1 MRSAFWGAL
10 GVAALAITPALAQS
24 DGDGPLDSVPK
35 IEPGEVITLDPG
47 AAAGAE
53 TGKYRFV
60 LDFQPAKDR
69 ETTLIK
75 TLLEREGVFERVL
88 DSLSDQIALP
98 QDVPVVFEHCD
109 EPNGYWSPTTQSI
122 SMCYEF
128 VANFYKDNTQLES
141 GFAPLFTWADPNE
154 VMVGTTMF
162 VLLHEIG
169 HGMVN
174 LFQLPITGREEDVV
188 DQFALFI
195 LANSD
200 EEDQPITERPSRL
213 GLLAAYSMLAREL
226 PIERAPR
233 SFWADTHSLAPQR
246 GIDQLCMVIGGA
258 PDAYYP
264 YLLPGYMMV
273 VNYAEKRGDALGTEA
288 LLDMLDKSDDLNLIP
303 WQRGEQ
309 CPRLFAQAEAS
320 WDYLIETF
328 MTPKSN

>member
-10 GVAALAITPALAQS
+10 GVAALAITPVLAQS
-24 DGDGPLDSVPK
+24 DSDGLFDSVPK
-35 IEPGEVITLDPG
+35 IEPGEVIDLDPG
-47 AAAGAE
+47 AGAGE
-53 TGKYRFV
+53 EIGKYRFV

-98 QDVPVVFEHCD
+98 QDVPVVFEHC
-109 EPNGYWSPTTQSI
+109 EAPNGYWDPAAQRIT
-122 SMCYEF
+122 MCYEF
-128 VANFYKDNTQLES
+128 VANFYQDNTQLKD

-154 VMVGTTMF
+154 VMIGTTMF

-169 HGMVN
+169 HGMVS

-200 EEDQPITERPSRL
+200 EDDQPISERPSRL
-213 GLLAAYSMLAREL
+213 GLLAANSMLAREF

-233 SFWADTHSLAPQR
+233 SVWADTHSLAPQR

-258 PDAYYP
+258 PDAYFP
-264 YLLPGYMMV
+264 YVLPGYVMAR
-273 VNYAEKRGDALGTEA
+273 NYAEKRGDALSTEA
-288 LLDMLDKSDDLNLIP
+288 LIDMLNKSDDLNLIP
-303 WQRGEQ
+303 WQRGEH
-309 CPRLFAQAEAS
+309 CPSLFAKSEAS
-320 WDYLIETF
+320 WDYLIEAF